1 MTNFKNFI
9 LFTAAFLF
17 ILSCSMKVRKIYNF
31 EIIDEIM
38 ESAVTDSVFPGAA
51 LLFGIDQE
59 ILYSKAF
66 GNFTYDK
73 NSTKDQT
80 NSIFDLASV
89 SKVVG
94 TTSAAMILIQ
104 NGKLNLD
111 DKVIK
116 YLPEFNNNGK
126 GNIIIR
132 NLLHDSGFRV

>member
-17 ILSCSMKVRKIYNF
+17 ILSCSMKVEKSYNF

-73 NSTKDQT
+73 N
-80 NSIFDLASV
+80 
-89 SKVVG
+89 
-94 TTSAAMILIQ
+94 
-104 NGKLNLD
+104 
-111 DKVIK
+111 
-116 YLPEFNNNGK
+116 
-126 GNIIIR
+126 
-132 NLLHDSGFRV
+132 